1 MSLGDKATASI
12 RVLIVDDHPVV
23 RSGIRGMLAGQPDI
37 TVSAEAANGLDAL
50 EHIREQLPEV
60 VLMDLRMPKMD
71 GLTAIRQLKQ
81 QEQTQQG
88 YTTAVLVLTTYDDDQ
103 DIALAVQAGACGYL
117 LKDVARERLHDAIR
131 AAARGETV
139 LEAQQLQ
146 RIMAQRHQP
155 ERDTLSR
162 RELQVLRLV
171 ARGSSNKAIGT
182 TLRIGEATVKT
193 HLLNIYSKLDVSE
206 RTSAVITAL
215 RLGLIGLED
224 TQD

>member
-1 MSLGDKATASI
+1 MSLSEKAIPSI

-23 RSGIRGMLAGQPDI
+23 RSGIRGMLAGQADI
-37 TVSAEAANGLDAL
+37 AVIAEAANGLEAL
-50 EHIREQLPEV
+50 EHIREQRPEV

-71 GLTAIRQLKQ
+71 GLAAIHKIK
-81 QEQTQQG
+81 QQG
-88 YTTAVLVLTTYDDDQ
+88 YPTAVLVLTTYDDDQ

-146 RIMAQRHQP
+146 RIMAQRQQP
-155 ERDTLSR
+155 ERDTLSS

-171 ARGSSNKAIGT
+171 AQGSSNKAVGKA
-182 TLRIGEATVKT
+182 LRIGEATVKT
-193 HLLNIYSKLDVSE
+193 HLLNIYSKLGVSE
-206 RTSAVITAL
+206 RTSAVTTAL
-215 RLGLIGLED
+215 RLGLISLED
-224 TQD
+224 A

>member
-1 MSLGDKATASI
+1 MSPREQAPPSI

-23 RSGIRGMLAGQPDI
+23 RSGIRGMLAGQSDI
-37 TVSAEAANGLDAL
+37 VVVAEAANGLDAL
-50 EHIREQLPEV
+50 EHIREQRPEV
-60 VLMDLRMPKMD
+60 VLMDLRMPEMD

-81 QEQTQQG
+81 QELKQQN
-88 YTTAVLVLTTYDDDQ
+88 YPTAVLVLTTYDDDQ

-117 LKDVARERLHDAIR
+117 LKDVARGRLHDAIR

-146 RIMAQRHQP
+146 RIMAQRQQP
-155 ERDTLSR
+155 KRDSLSQ

-171 ARGSSNKAIGT
+171 AQGSSNKAIGK

-193 HLLNIYSKLDVSE
+193 HLLNIYSKLGVSE
-206 RTSAVITAL
+206 RTSAVTTAL
-215 RLGLIGLED
+215 RLELISLDD